1 MSSKWNINDSP
12 EEEFDTRQFD
22 ATPGIT
28 DGLTFEQL
36 MEITSKTL
44 FAMSEGGHTD
54 FTIKAV
60 RNDDSEI
67 EMRVTLERLD
77 S

>member
-1 MSSKWNINDSP
+1 MSSKWNINDSSDD
-12 EEEFDTRQFD
+12 EYTRTEFQ

-28 DGLTFEQL
+28 DDLSAEQL

-44 FAMSEGGHTD
+44 LAMSDKGHTD